1 MNYRQRA
8 YESLDNDSYNLK
20 IKNSYYHFKNMQKI
34 NTRKPLYKS
43 FKREYSPKLKITTTQ
58 PYQNHFIIRQNALYK
73 KIIDDIKTTKV
84 VPKINLFHQTKE
96 EKLRDYRK
104 QNKTLENRVLTR
116 ENSNYRKRLK
126 NQKSML
132 RIKDIDKDYKENHLK
147 LLERFRKIKDKKN
160 VVLPPIN
167 KIVRRFSPKLNRK
180 SSKRFDSSYN
190 YGSSS
195 SKEGNSLHQ

>member
-84 VPKINLFHQTKE
+84 VTKINLFHQTKE

-116 ENSNYRKRLK
+116 ENANYRKRLK
-126 NQKSML
+126 YQKLML
-132 RIKDIDKDYKENHLK
+132 R
-147 LLERFRKIKDKKN
+147 IKDKKN